1 MKTNEQ
7 NEVTKLVHSNL
18 NLSTVCSTRTELPSY
33 VAPLRGQGEE
43 CFPIIPSLCLL
54 ILHLVQPTPLL
65 NPPVQQ
71 TSFISAGSYIHVNL
85 CLFLYLMIFDCE
97 LLIFIGKLLGRIPW
111 ILGQMD
117 FDSGK
122 NFIFFLPYLLSMLV
136 GPLAKVIS

>member
-1 MKTNEQ
+1 MGT
-7 NEVTKLVHSNL
+7 T
-18 NLSTVCSTRTELPSY
+18 
-33 VAPLRGQGEE
+33 
-43 CFPIIPSLCLL
+43 LL
-54 ILHLVQPTPLL
+54 
-65 NPPVQQ
+65 
-71 TSFISAGSYIHVNL
+71 SFISAGSYIHVNL
-85 CLFLYLMIFDCE
+85 CLFLYLVIFDCE